1 MIKNAIGNNRPCKG
15 CFIITA
21 SQQPVVE
28 IDGLIFCDKGC
39 HTKYLKFEAM
49 KTANPAVINPAS
61 KATQTTLRA

>member
-28 IDGLIFCDKGC
+28 VDGEIFCDEGC
-39 HTKYLKFEAM
+39 HKKHLKYEAL
-49 KTANPAVINPAS
+49 KTANPVALNPTS
-61 KATQTTLRA
+61 TPITTQLRA